1 MRTIVVALTALGCA
15 TPPHAPSTPA
25 PPVGPAIR
33 ANAWFASVR
42 SRADLA
48 AIPGRAW
55 LAPGTRASPDR
66 RTWNVV
72 APRPAAPDPCEVTAV
87 PVVART
93 GDDVQIV
100 ADTGGV
106 LMTLW
111 LDADDLVPVVR
122 RATPLWV
129 APPAAGDV
137 PSGRVHVGAPVRVE
151 ERRGDYARV
160 VIEHGSEVGRGWVA
174 ADDLGAVALT
184 PPPPAGRRDVDP
196 RAPWTRRW
204 LRAAPTSDAV
214 ELGGNGFI
222 ASLDVIA
229 QAGPW
234 TRVRYAGVRF
244 DLDGW
249 IETTALQRRPVGVDD
264 HAGCGPHY
272 LEVERPSIPRYFGP
286 EARRHRAIA
295 VPRGTCLWA
304 SPHGPVVAVT
314 TDDAARDFRR
324 ADHGAW
330 WTTAIDTRWGTF
342 TVGLPMDRDAPAVPS
357 STCDEAGAG
366 SP

>member
-1 MRTIVVALTALGCA
+1 MRTIVVALLALGCA
-15 TPPHAPSTPA
+15 APPHALITAA
-25 PPVGPAIR
+25 PPVAPAIR

-42 SRADLA
+42 SHADLA

-55 LAPGTRASPDR
+55 LAPGTRASLDR

-72 APRPAAPDPCEVTAV
+72 APRPADPDPCDVIAV
-87 PVVART
+87 PVVARS
-93 GDDVQIV
+93 GDAAQIV

-137 PSGRVHVGAPVRVE
+137 PSGRVHVGEPVRVQ

-160 VIEHGSEVGRGWVA
+160 VIEHGSEVARGWVA
-174 ADDLGAVALT
+174 ADDLDAVAL
-184 PPPPAGRRDVDP
+184 PLALPASGRVAAP
-196 RAPWTRRW
+196 QAPWTQRR
-204 LRAAPTSDAV
+204 LLAAPASDAV
-214 ELGGNGFI
+214 ELGGNGFL
-222 ASLDVIA
+222 ARLSVIDE
-229 QAGPW
+229 AGPW
-234 TRVRYAGVRF
+234 THVRYAGAGF

-249 IETTALQRRPVGVDD
+249 VETTALQRRLVDFDD
-264 HAGCGPHY
+264 HAGCGPRS
-272 LEVERPSIPRYFGP
+272 LEVERPIGRRYFGP
-286 EARRHRAIA
+286 EAERHRTLAI
-295 VPRGTCLWA
+295 PRGTCLWA
-304 SPHGPVVAVT
+304 SPHGPVVAVAT
-314 TDDAARDFRR
+314 ADAARDFRR
-324 ADHGAW
+324 ADDGAW

-342 TVGLPMDRDAPAVPS
+342 AVGLPMDRDAPAVPS
-357 STCDEAGAG
+357 STCDDAGAG